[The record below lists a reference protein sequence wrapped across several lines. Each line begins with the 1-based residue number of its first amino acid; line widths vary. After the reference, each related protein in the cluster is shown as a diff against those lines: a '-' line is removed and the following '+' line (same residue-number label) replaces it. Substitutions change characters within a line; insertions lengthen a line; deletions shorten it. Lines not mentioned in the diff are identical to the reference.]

1 MHLNG
6 LYFLVLLWLKIII
19 VQSEIILNQI
29 VILGIIA
36 CIGVIATKAGIITE
50 NLKEGIASLVFNI
63 TLPLLILSSFTSLD
77 ITFELLRNGFLVIIL
92 SFLSMFFLLFMGHL
106 SSLALRMKKES
117 YSIHVLHT
125 AFGNIVFLGFPLMNA
140 LFPGGQAL
148 FYATLFYL
156 VSNSVM
162 WTLGVGML
170 DQSAGISM
178 SGRLKN
184 LLNPNTF
191 AFVAGIILM
200 LTGVRLPEVIDIP
213 LSGLGQTTNYLSMLY
228 IGGMLAQTDIHGVF
242 KRRMVYFLS
251 FNKLIIAPLL
261 LIIIFRTILDILSL
275 HIDPVAFS
283 VVILQ
288 CGTPCMTI
296 FVVLAKRFNADDAH
310 AMENVFISTL
320 LSLFTLPFL
329 NWMIETLAF

>member
-1 MHLNG
+1 
-6 LYFLVLLWLKIII
+6 LLWLKLKP

-36 CIGVIATKAGIITE
+36 CIGVIAAKVGIITE

-77 ITFELLRNGFLVIIL
+77 ITMELLKNGFIVIVL
-92 SFLSMFFLLFMGHL
+92 SFFSMFFLLFMGHL
-106 SSLALRMKKES
+106 SSLALRMRKES

-170 DQSAGISM
+170 DQSVSM
-178 SGRLKN
+178 TGRLKN

-191 AFVAGIILM
+191 AFITGIILM
-200 LTGVRLPEVIDIP
+200 LTGVRLPAVIDIP
-213 LSGLGQTTNYLSMLY
+213 FSGLGQTTNYLSMLY

-242 KRRMVYFLS
+242 KRKMVYFLS
-251 FNKLIIAPLL
+251 VNKLIIAPFL
-261 LIIIFRTILDILSL
+261 LIIIFRTFLDLLSL

-296 FVVLAKRFNADDAH
+296 FVVLAKKFNADDAH

-329 NWMIETLAF
+329 NWMIEIIAF